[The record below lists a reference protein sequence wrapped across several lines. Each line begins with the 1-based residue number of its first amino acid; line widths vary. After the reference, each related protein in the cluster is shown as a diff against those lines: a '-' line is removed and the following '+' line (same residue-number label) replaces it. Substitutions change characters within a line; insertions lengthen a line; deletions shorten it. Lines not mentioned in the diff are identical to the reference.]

1 MIKPNTPFSTWTRM
15 QGYPKGSRQEGSL
28 TATDKFYVLE
38 ADFDV
43 TDLQNIEGMR
53 FESLYI
59 MNSSFDMAD
68 NGEKVYVTVLYG
80 RPTVEN
86 KSTAREAVTES
97 TLDDGG
103 TELPIGLRKQNGSLY
118 FPNYKTK
125 WNFILAQ
132 ANSSSSSTPA
142 WWTTA
147 MDTEVPSNDKSEF
160 KWYKDT
166 SSVPSDW
173 HVVKEATKKVETV
186 LIPSAVVTETTKFRT
201 YNSAVAKRST
211 TGTKETPRRRF
222 RLSGDWLVVSSNIN
236 YDGKH
241 WVCQTRFQN
250 APEWDADL
258 YL

>member
-103 TELPIGLRKQNGSLY
+103 TELPIGLRKQNESLY

-125 WNFILAQ
+125 WNYKLSA
-132 ANSSSSSTPA
+132 ANGITLTPA
-142 WWTTA
+142 YWTSAT
-147 MDTEVPSNDKSEF
+147 DTVIPNDDSAKY
-160 KWYKDT
+160 KWVKD
-166 SSVPSDW
+166 SAESGW
-173 HVVKEATKKVETV
+173 HILKKATKKVETV
-186 LIPSAVVTETTKFRT
+186 LVPSAVVTETTKFRT

-222 RLSGDWLVVSSNIN
+222 KLSGDWLVVSSNIN